1 MNILISNDDGI
12 NAKGMKVLTQALAE
26 IPGNNVYV
34 WGPDGQRSAT
44 GHGITTSKPIMLNE
58 VKDYPYATM
67 AFQTSGTPAD
77 CVKSG
82 IAIMK
87 KKYDVDID
95 IVFSGINHGPNIGT
109 DVFYSG
115 TFAAAAEGVFCG
127 IPGVAFSLGTHTPSD
142 EQLENCATLI
152 KEVFAK
158 AVPKL
163 NRDTVL
169 NVNFPD
175 VAPGDIKGL
184 KVAKLGPREYDEA
197 FDICQSPSG
206 QNYFWYAGNY
216 KSYTGLPEDL
226 DTMATQDGYITIT
239 PVKLEV
245 TDFELLDAMESLD
258 LKF

>member
-44 GHGITTSKPIMLNE
+44 GHGITTNKPIMFSE

-67 AFQTSGTPAD
+67 AFKTSGTPAD

-87 KKYDVDID
+87 KYHNVDID
-95 IVFSGINHGPNIGT
+95 VVFAGINHGPNIGT

-115 TFAAAAEGVFCG
+115 TIAAAAEGVFNG
-127 IPGVAFSLGTHTPSD
+127 IPGVAFSVGTHTPTD

-152 KEVFAK
+152 KEVFEK
-158 AVPKL
+158 ALPEIEKH
-163 NRDTVL
+163 TVL
-169 NVNFPD
+169 SVNFPD
-175 VAPGDIKGL
+175 VAPSEIKGI
-184 KVAKLGPREYDEA
+184 KVAKLGPREYDEE
-197 FDICQSPSG
+197 FEILKTPSG
-206 QNYFWYAGNY
+206 GDYFWYFGNY
-216 KSYTGLPEDL
+216 KTYTDLPEDL
-226 DTMATQDGYITIT
+226 DAMITQDGYITIT
-239 PVKLEV
+239 PIKFEV
-245 TDFELLDAMESLD
+245 TDFSLLNTMEELD

>member
-12 NAKGMKVLTQALAE
+12 SAKGMMVLTQALAE

-44 GHGITTSKPIMLNE
+44 GHGITTSKPITMSE

-67 AFQTSGTPAD
+67 AFKTSGTPAD

-87 KKYDVDID
+87 KLYDVDID
-95 IVFSGINHGPNIGT
+95 IIFSGINHGPNIGT

-115 TFAAAAEGVFCG
+115 TIAAAAEGVFNG
-127 IPGVAFSLGTHTPSD
+127 VPGVAFSLGTHTPTD

-152 KEVFAK
+152 KEVFEK
-158 AVPKL
+158 AVPKI
-163 NRDTVL
+163 NKDTVL

-175 VAPGDIKGL
+175 VEPSQIKGI
-184 KVAKLGPREYDEA
+184 KVVKLGPREYDEA
-197 FDICQSPSG
+197 YDIRVSPSG
-206 QNYFWYAGNY
+206 QNYFWYKGDY
-216 KSYTGLPEDL
+216 KYYTDLPEDL
-226 DTMATQDGYITIT
+226 DAMATQDGYVTIT
-239 PVKLEV
+239 PLRFEV
-245 TDFELLDAMESLD
+245 TDFDLLDAMESLD
-258 LKF
+258 LKY